1 MSKTL
6 RLSERWFKRGLWLV
20 ALIFASFLIGLGG
33 TLVGHLHKVEETYS
47 IQDFMDPA
55 AARQSKDALAEA
67 QVKERDTQDVL
78 EQAQLRLRIA
88 ESDNRAARET
98 FSNWLAT
105 RHVTER
111 GEQDA
116 ELIRRTQELDQL
128 KQKERQA
135 QAEVQ
140 ALEQTLLDA
149 RQTAART
156 QSTMHEMEKAAQA
169 ELQKAQFWQEFRV
182 FLYRLMLTL
191 PLLGIAAWL
200 FAKKRKSTYWPFVWG
215 FIFFAV
221 FVFFFELV
229 PYLPSY
235 GGYVRYTVGIILT
248 VLIGRQAILSLNR
261 FLEKQRLAEQKSEAE
276 RRQAL
281 NYDVAMA
288 RLAKNVCPGCER
300 PVDLKDTGA
309 NHCPHCGLRLQTD
322 CSHCQTRISTFSRF
336 CKQCGNPASSQAT
349 EAGIEKHL
357 P

>member
-33 TLVGHLHKVEETYS
+33 TVVGHLNKVEKTYS
-47 IQDFMDPA
+47 IQDFVDPA
-55 AARQSKDALAEA
+55 AARQNRDTLTEA
-67 QVKERDTQDVL
+67 QAKERDAQDAL
-78 EQAQLRLRIA
+78 EQARLKSEIA

-135 QAEVQ
+135 QSEVQ
-140 ALEQTLLDA
+140 ALQQTLLDA
-149 RQTAART
+149 RQAAAQAR
-156 QSTMHEMEKAAQA
+156 SNLREMEEAAQA
-169 ELQKAQFWQEFRV
+169 ELQKAKFWQEFRV

-191 PLLGIAAWL
+191 PLLGLAAWL

-235 GGYVRYTVGIILT
+235 GGYVRYTVGILLT
-248 VLIGRQAILSLNR
+248 FLVGRQAILSLNR
-261 FLEKQRLAEQKSEAE
+261 FLEKQRLAEQKSEGE
-276 RRQAL
+276 RRQEL
-281 NYDVAMA
+281 SYDQAMA
-288 RLAKNVCPGCER
+288 RLSKSVCPGCER
-300 PVDLKDTGA
+300 PVDLKDGST
-309 NHCPHCGLRLQTD
+309 NHCTHCGLRLHTKCQA
-322 CSHCQTRISTFSRF
+322 CQTRNSAFGRF
-336 CKQCGNPASSQAT
+336 CKNCGVAVNGQAAT
-349 EAGIEKHL
+349 TDA
-357 P
+357 